1 MSYNFP
7 SPIKG
12 ESDLQLYKK
21 YIRDCALKPKTEKPT
36 AEPAEETLKEM
47 LKKLKGK
54 SLRVDSICGGRLS
67 SRFGTLCETGNDY
80 ITLKTANGRGK
91 VICTLADVRYI
102 YVLF

>member
-1 MSYNFP
+1 MSYNLP

-12 ESDLQLYKK
+12 ESDLQLYEK
-21 YIRDCALKPKTEKPT
+21 YIKDCALRPKTEKPT
-36 AEPAEETLKEM
+36 AEPPEETLKEM

-54 SLRVDSICGGRLS
+54 ALRVDSICGGRLS
-67 SRFGTLCETGNDY
+67 SRSGTLCETGNDY
-80 ITLKTANGRGK
+80 ITLKTANGRSK